1 MDERSI
7 LRPGQFATTINF
19 CHQAPSRAAP
29 ASTRSSSQLA
39 GGRCQH
45 YLCRSAPE
53 RWLETIVSEDPTK
66 LDAQL
71 DVRHFYSQ
79 VPGLAAGDRG
89 VLDLL
94 GITRRGRLVVIV
106 LKASEDIQMPIPA
119 VNDWLRVRRHQREE
133 DFQEYGYIEIDRWC
147 GLWPPGYASIPR
159 PTLF

>member
-1 MDERSI
+1 
-7 LRPGQFATTINF
+7 
-19 CHQAPSRAAP
+19 
-29 ASTRSSSQLA
+29 
-39 GGRCQH
+39 
-45 YLCRSAPE
+45 
-53 RWLETIVSEDPTK
+53 VSEDPTK

-119 VNDWLRVRRHQREE
+119 VNFWLRVRRHQREE

-147 GLWPPGYASIPR
+147 GLWPPA
-159 PTLF
+159 TLPFRDRHSFEIFVAGNSAHAHGAFRELA